1 MPTGLAD
8 LSSNLLK
15 AQASNAKVLGVA
27 NFGHDAITTIRQA
40 QEFGLKQTLAGILL
54 FITDIHGAGLDATK
68 DLRLTNSFYWDRN
81 DVSRAWSKRFFDKH
95 KKMPTMDQAGTYS
108 AVLSYLKAV
117 KATGNKNAK
126 DVMTALRK
134 MEVSDAFVE
143 KGRLR
148 EDGLFMH
155 DYYLWRVKKPSES
168 RYPWDYYELQ
178 ETVSAEDTAFPASES
193 KCKLL
198 QK

>member
-1 MPTGLAD
+1 MRRRHRCQG
-8 LSSNLLK
+8 S
-15 AQASNAKVLGVA
+15 GIA
-27 NFGHDAITTIRQA
+27 NFGDAVRSGKP
-40 QEFGLKQTLAGILL
+40 EFGLKQTLAGILL

-126 DVMTALRK
+126 DV
-134 MEVSDAFVE
+134 
-143 KGRLR
+143 
-148 EDGLFMH
+148 DGIARSNLGCVRGEGPCGKTDLFMH
-155 DYYLWRVKKPSES
+155 DYYL
-168 RYPWDYYELQ
+168 
-178 ETVSAEDTAFPASES
+178 
-193 KCKLL
+193 CG
-198 QK
+198 